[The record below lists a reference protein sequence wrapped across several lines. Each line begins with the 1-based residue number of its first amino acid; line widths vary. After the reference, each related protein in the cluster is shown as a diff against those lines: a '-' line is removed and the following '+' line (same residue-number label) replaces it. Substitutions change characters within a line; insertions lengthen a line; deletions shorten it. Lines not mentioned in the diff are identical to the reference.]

1 MLLLVLT
8 SLMKVMLLHLSKAYT
23 CGQDVVTWQHVRQQ
37 QGLLDSAATSAQ
49 CD

>member
-1 MLLLVLT
+1 MLL
-8 SLMKVMLLHLSKAYT
+8 SFMKVMLLHLFKAYT
-23 CGQDVVTWQHVRQQ
+23 CGQDMVTWQHVRQQ